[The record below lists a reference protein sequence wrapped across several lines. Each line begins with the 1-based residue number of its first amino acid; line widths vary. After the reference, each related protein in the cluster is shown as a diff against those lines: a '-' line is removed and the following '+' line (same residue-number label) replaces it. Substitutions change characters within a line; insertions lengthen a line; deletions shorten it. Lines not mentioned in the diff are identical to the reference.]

1 MREVYWVWR
10 RELAVTLRAPVLY
23 VIGGLFL
30 VVQGLAFAGLVGT
43 LSDPRKPA
51 PLGALLEGQLAGTL
65 LTWVLQLVVL
75 TLLGM
80 RTIAEERRGGGWEL
94 LLTAQVSERAA
105 VVGKWLAASTVY
117 ALLWVPTLAYLGV
130 VAVFRQDAG
139 GWDLAS
145 IVCGYTAAIAL
156 GAALLA
162 WAVAAS
168 AATSTTLAA
177 GGLGFALLCAW
188 FLVGEVPALA
198 PDLGTDHPVL
208 AQALA
213 TISLRVRLTAFAR
226 GEVELVG
233 VIVIAALATTGL
245 SLAVV
250 LACAG
255 RRRTRELRVRALA
268 TLSFAATGVLATALA
283 ARSGCTWDA
292 SAHQRNSLDPGTLA
306 VLSELEQ
313 PASLIVVEPTY
324 GALEPLYA
332 EVGHIADKMAQNGHV
347 TVRRVDPATL
357 PGGVPA
363 AARVAGLQPKEL
375 ESGGGVVVK
384 LGTQRRVVGVFELAT
399 LEGGAGTAPQIE
411 RLAVEQAIAGT
422 LAELAQRAPVT
433 VCATTG
439 HGELSLDDADK
450 QGADWVMIGNRL
462 RGDGM
467 TTRIADLADLVEC
480 NVVIVAGPIRELEP
494 GDALALERFVAG
506 GGGLLVAAASRPVP
520 NGPDLAATGLEG
532 VLAGKGLGL
541 PLAVA
546 IDPSLAIREVP
557 GALMITTGFAKPP
570 VASPAVPGAA
580 ASINASFIARRRV
593 LMFQPRAVAAKR
605 GAVPLISATAASWGE
620 TSFHTQ
626 PAKDE
631 SDLAG
636 PIVLAAAGNRD
647 RVIALG
653 SAESFTTA
661 ALEGGASAGDLW
673 LEHAVRWLANKPV
686 PALAIAARTPD
697 QVRLVMTDRERRA
710 VVALSVAGIPL
721 AWLVVGGAL
730 VLWRRRR
737 RAGSDG
743 AS

>member
-1 MREVYWVWR
+1 MRAVYWVWR
-10 RELAVTLRAPVLY
+10 RELAITLRAPILY

-30 VVQGLAFAGLVGT
+30 VVQGLAFAGLVGA

-117 ALLWVPTLAYLGV
+117 ALLWIPTLAYLVV
-130 VAVFRQDAG
+130 VAMFRQDAG

-145 IVCGYTAAIAL
+145 IVCGYVAAIAL

-188 FLVGEVPALA
+188 FLIGEVPSLA
-198 PDLGTDHPVL
+198 PDLGRDHPVL
-208 AQALA
+208 AHALL
-213 TISLRVRLTAFAR
+213 TLSLRARLTSFAR

-233 VIVIAALATTGL
+233 VIVIIALALTGL

-250 LACAG
+250 LACVG
-255 RRRTRELRVRALA
+255 RRRTRELRDRLLA
-268 TLSFAATGVLATALA
+268 TINIAAIGVLATALA
-283 ARSGCTWDA
+283 ARSGCAWDA
-292 SAHQRNSLDPGTLA
+292 SARHRNSLDPGTLA
-306 VLSELEQ
+306 VLGELEQ
-313 PASLIVVEPTY
+313 PAILTVVEPTY

-332 EVGHIADKMAQNGHV
+332 EVGRIADQMAQTGRL

-357 PGGVPA
+357 AGGLPA
-363 AARVAGLQPKEL
+363 AARIAGLQPKEL
-375 ESGGGVVVK
+375 ESGGGVVVE

-411 RLAVEQAIAGT
+411 SLAVEQAIAGT
-422 LAELAQRAPVT
+422 LAELAQRAPMR
-433 VCATTG
+433 VCATAG
-439 HGELSLDDADK
+439 HGELSLEEADRH
-450 QGADWVMIGNRL
+450 GADWIAIGNRL

-467 TTRIADLADLVEC
+467 TTRVADVAHLADC
-480 NVVIVAGPIRELEP
+480 NVVIVAGPIRELAAD
-494 GDALALERFVAG
+494 DALALDHFTAS
-506 GGGLLVAAASRPVP
+506 GGGLLVVAASRPVP
-520 NGPDLAATGLEG
+520 DGPDLAATGLEG
-532 VLAGKGLGL
+532 VLGGRGLGL

-557 GALMITTGFAKPP
+557 GALMITTGFAKH
-570 VASPAVPGAA
+570 
-580 ASINASFIARRRV
+580 SINASFIDRRRV
-593 LMFQPRAVAAKR
+593 LFFEPRAVTVAR
-605 GAVPLISATAASWGE
+605 GALPLISATAASWGE
-620 TSFHTQ
+620 TSFHAQ

-631 SDLAG
+631 ADLAG
-636 PIVLAAAGNRD
+636 PITLAAVGNHD
-647 RVIALG
+647 RVIAVG
-653 SAESFTTA
+653 SAESFSSA

-673 LEHAVRWLANKPV
+673 IEHAVRWLANKPA
-686 PALAIAARTPD
+686 PALAIGARTPD
-697 QVRLVMTDRERRA
+697 QVRLVMTDGERRA
-710 VVALSVAGIPL
+710 VVVLSVAGIPL

-730 VLWRRRR
+730 VLWRRRQ
-737 RAGSDG
+737 RARSDG